1 MVLGRG
7 RSVSPCRGG
16 TISRKGVA
24 VACRMTGRPG
34 FQRAMAL
41 KCEPRTLAWLVWHPQ
56 EVDVVVDLLTR
67 VAGSPKRA
75 GFGALRERIKDLRP

>member
-1 MVLGRG
+1 
-7 RSVSPCRGG
+7 
-16 TISRKGVA
+16 
-24 VACRMTGRPG
+24 
-34 FQRAMAL
+34 MAL